1 MYLGLSPYNNTSSNV
16 LGNKQIQ
23 GFFDYEIQ
31 KDWFY
36 IDSSNQ

>member
-1 MYLGLSPYNNTSSNV
+1 MYLGLSPYNNISSNM

-36 IDSSNQ
+36 IDSANQ